1 MARTR
6 NTNHHNGNHKKDTM
20 PQTKA
25 SDTRKRKAART
36 RALEKPEAPTSA
48 EALIK
53 KAEEQGYL
61 NSSDILSVY
70 PEAEE
75 NLTQLDDLFTY
86 LQDRDIDVVEDEE
99 ETENESDGDEPS
111 EADINEEEEN
121 ERELAADLSEIAAS
135 DATSLYLREMAHEPL
150 LTAQQEIELARAF
163 LVGRVALKKLQK
175 NPHPERNER
184 EKLQRDIEEGK
195 KARDH
200 LVKANTRLVVS
211 IAKRYMGQGVP
222 FLDLIQEGNLG
233 LLKAVEKFDYKR
245 GFKFSTYATWWIRQ
259 AITRAIADQGR
270 TIRVPV
276 HVGDRIR
283 EMYKVSRSLEQD
295 LGREPTSEEIADE
308 MNLPSKK
315 VSWLLRVSRRT
326 VSLEKP
332 VGEEEDSELGNFIED
347 ESSPTP
353 AESAYHTL
361 LQEKLEEVLS
371 TLTPREARI
380 LRLRYGLHNGHAH
393 TLEEVGRKFGLTRE
407 RIRQIEV
414 EALRRLRHPRR
425 SRQLRDYLT

>member
-1 MARTR
+1 MTRTLEKKNLKAIARSVE
-6 NTNHHNGNHKKDTM
+6 
-20 PQTKA
+20 A
-25 SDTRKRKAART
+25 RKRKRT
-36 RALEKPEAPTSA
+36 DKDVTVEPVTNPLSSQG
-48 EALIK
+48 LIQ

-61 NSSDILSVY
+61 NSSDILTVY
-70 PEAEE
+70 PEAEDS
-75 NLTQLDDLFTY
+75 LPQLDDLMGY
-86 LQDRDIDVVEDEE
+86 LQEQGIEVVDDDSE
-99 ETENESDGDEPS
+99 ETGEKEPTAIELAEES
-111 EADINEEEEN
+111 EAEV
-121 ERELAADLSEIAAS
+121 ELAADLSEIAAS

-150 LTAQQEIELARAF
+150 LTAEQEVTLARAF
-163 LVGRVALKKLQK
+163 AIGRVSMKRLTK
-175 NPHPERNER
+175 NGVERSER
-184 EKLQRDIEEGK
+184 EKLQKEIEEGK

-233 LLKAVEKFDYKR
+233 LLKAVEKFDFKR

-295 LGREPTSEEIADE
+295 LGREPTSEEIAQA
-308 MNLPSKK
+308 MNLPPKK
-315 VSWLLRVSRRT
+315 VAWLLRVSRRT

-380 LRLRYGLHNGHAH
+380 LRLRYGLHNGHSH

-425 SRQLRDYLT
+425 SRQLKDYLA

>member
-1 MARTR
+1 MARTQTK
-6 NTNHHNGNHKKDTM
+6 NNNHNNNHKKDLSRL
-20 PQTKA
+20 KA
-25 SDTRKRKAART
+25 SDLRKRKAAKT
-36 RALEKPEAPTSA
+36 RALEKPEAPTSP
-48 EALIK
+48 EGLIK
-53 KAEEQGYL
+53 RAEEQGYL

-86 LQDRDIDVVEDEE
+86 LQDRDIDVIEDEAEE
-99 ETENESDGDEPS
+99 ETSEDEPT

-121 ERELAADLSEIAAS
+121 ETELAADLSEIAAS

-163 LVGRVALKKLQK
+163 MLGRAATKKLQK
-175 NPHPERNER
+175 NGHLERAER
-184 EKLQRDIEEGK
+184 EKIQRDIEEGK

>member
-1 MARTR
+1 MARI
-6 NTNHHNGNHKKDTM
+6 NVKKAPM
-20 PQTKA
+20 VKVKA
-25 SDTRKRKAART
+25 AELRKRAAAKARGA
-36 RALEKPEAPTSA
+36 KPAAPTSP
-48 EALIK
+48 EALIR

-61 NSSDILSVY
+61 NSSDILAVY

-75 NLTQLDDLFTY
+75 KLTQLDDLFTY
-86 LQDRDIDVVEDEE
+86 LQNRDIEVIEDEVE
-99 ETENESDGDEPS
+99 EKSKDEP
-111 EADINEEEEN
+111 ADEFDAEEEREV
-121 ERELAADLSEIAAS
+121 ELAADLSEIAAS

-150 LTAQQEIELARAF
+150 LTAVQEVELARAF
-163 LVGRVALKKLQK
+163 TAGRAAVKRMSK
-175 NPHPERNER
+175 NGHDRSER
-184 EKLQRDIEEGK
+184 EKLQREIEAGK

-233 LLKAVEKFDYKR
+233 LLKAVEKFDHKR

-308 MNLPSKK
+308 MSLPPKK

-361 LQEKLEEVLS
+361 LQEKLEEVLA

>member
-1 MARTR
+1 MV
-6 NTNHHNGNHKKDTM
+6 KV
-20 PQTKA
+20 KA
-25 SDTRKRKAART
+25 AEMRKRAAAKAKSA
-36 RALEKPEAPTSA
+36 KPAAPASP
-48 EALIK
+48 EELIR

-61 NSSDILSVY
+61 NSSDILAVY

-75 NLTQLDDLFTY
+75 KLTQLDDLFTY
-86 LQDRDIDVVEDEE
+86 LQNRDIEVIEDEVE
-99 ETENESDGDEPS
+99 EKSKNEPAEDEFD
-111 EADINEEEEN
+111 AEEE
-121 ERELAADLSEIAAS
+121 REVALAADLSEIAAS

-150 LTAQQEIELARAF
+150 LTAVQEVELARAF
-163 LVGRVALKKLQK
+163 TAGRAAVKRMS
-175 NPHPERNER
+175 RNGHDRSER
-184 EKLQRDIEEGK
+184 EKLQREIEAGK

-233 LLKAVEKFDYKR
+233 LLKAVEKFDHKR

-295 LGREPTSEEIADE
+295 LGREPTSEEIADA
-308 MNLPSKK
+308 MSLPPKK

-361 LQEKLEEVLS
+361 LQEKLEEVLA

>member
-1 MARTR
+1 MAQLLQEKRLKAKLKV
-6 NTNHHNGNHKKDTM
+6 HVNGKSKKE
-20 PQTKA
+20 
-25 SDTRKRKAART
+25 RK
-36 RALEKPEAPTSA
+36 EATPN
-48 EALIK
+48 
-53 KAEEQGYL
+53 KAEFSMSSQGLIQKAEQQGYL
-61 NSSDILSVY
+61 NSSDILIVY

-75 NLTQLDDLFTY
+75 NLPQLDDLMGY
-86 LQDRDIDVVEDEE
+86 LQEQGIEVVEEE
-99 ETENESDGDEPS
+99 AEKPSTEPEPTS
-111 EADINEEEEN
+111 LELEEN
-121 ERELAADLSEIAAS
+121 EVELAADLSEIAAS

-150 LTAQQEIELARAF
+150 LTAEQEVHLARAF
-163 LVGRVALKKLQK
+163 AVGRAAMKRLSK
-175 NPHPERNER
+175 NGVDRAER
-184 EKLQRDIEEGK
+184 EKVQKEIEEGK

-233 LLKAVEKFDYKR
+233 LLKAVEKFDFKR

-295 LGREPTSEEIADE
+295 LGREPTSEEIASA
-308 MNLPSKK
+308 MNLPPKK
-315 VSWLLRVSRRT
+315 VAWLLRVSRRT

-361 LQEKLEEVLS
+361 LQEKLEEVLA

-380 LRLRYGLHNGHAH
+380 LRLRYGLHNGHSH

-425 SRQLRDYLT
+425 SRQLKDYLA

>member
-6 NTNHHNGNHKKDTM
+6 SNNENGNNNHKKEVL
-20 PQTKA
+20 PRLKA
-25 SDTRKRKAART
+25 SDLRKRKAAKT

-48 EALIK
+48 EGLIK
-53 KAEEQGYL
+53 RAEEQGYL

-86 LQDRDIDVVEDEE
+86 LQDRDIDVIEDEAEE
-99 ETENESDGDEPS
+99 ETNEDEPT
-111 EADINEEEEN
+111 EAEISEEEEN
-121 ERELAADLSEIAAS
+121 ETELAADLSEIAAS

-163 LVGRVALKKLQK
+163 MIGRAATKKLQK
-175 NPHPERNER
+175 GGHLERPER
-184 EKLQRDIEEGK
+184 EKIQREIEEGK

-245 GFKFSTYATWWIRQ
+245 GFKFSTYSTWWIRQ

>member
-6 NTNHHNGNHKKDTM
+6 NNNNHNNNNHKKETM
-20 PQTKA
+20 PRVKTA
-25 SDTRKRKAART
+25 ELRKRKTAKT

-48 EALIK
+48 EGLIK
-53 KAEEQGYL
+53 RAEEQGYL

-75 NLTQLDDLFTY
+75 NLAQLDDLFTY
-86 LQDRDIDVVEDEE
+86 LQDRDIDVIEDEAE
-99 ETENESDGDEPS
+99 EEKDEDEPT
-111 EADINEEEEN
+111 EAEISEEEES
-121 ERELAADLSEIAAS
+121 ETELAADLSEIAAS

-150 LTAQQEIELARAF
+150 LTAHQEVELARAF
-163 LVGRVALKKLQK
+163 TQGRAATKRLQK
-175 NPHPERNER
+175 NMHLERADR
-184 EKLQRDIEEGK
+184 EKLQREIEEGK

-233 LLKAVEKFDYKR
+233 LLKAVEKFDHKR

-295 LGREPTSEEIADE
+295 LGREPTSDEIADE

>member
-6 NTNHHNGNHKKDTM
+6 NNNNHNNNNHKKETM
-20 PQTKA
+20 PRVKTA
-25 SDTRKRKAART
+25 ELRKRKTAKT

-48 EALIK
+48 EGLIK
-53 KAEEQGYL
+53 RAEEQGYL

-75 NLTQLDDLFTY
+75 NLAQLDDLFTY
-86 LQDRDIDVVEDEE
+86 LQDRDIDVIEDEAE
-99 ETENESDGDEPS
+99 EEKDEDEPT
-111 EADINEEEEN
+111 EAEISEEEES
-121 ERELAADLSEIAAS
+121 ETELAADLSEIAAS

-150 LTAQQEIELARAF
+150 LTAHQEVELARAF
-163 LVGRVALKKLQK
+163 TQGRAATKRLQK
-175 NPHPERNER
+175 NMHLERADR
-184 EKLQRDIEEGK
+184 DKLQREIEEGK

-233 LLKAVEKFDYKR
+233 LLKAVEKFDHKR

-295 LGREPTSEEIADE
+295 LGREPTSDEIADE